1 MRSTFSGLET
11 ARRAM
16 FTQQGALKVTGHNI
30 ANANTPGYTRQRA
43 NFQQTEPYPNAA
55 INRPSVP
62 GQIGTGVESGSIQRV
77 REAFL
82 DTQYRSE
89 SNKLGYWETK
99 MQSYNKMEEVMNE
112 PSEAGLSRTMD
123 QFWESLQDLAINPTN
138 EGARSVVR
146 QRGIALAETF
156 NYLSSTLTSVRSD
169 MRNELDVSV
178 KQVNSL
184 MQQIHNVN
192 EQIADVEP
200 HGYLPNDLYD
210 ERDRL
215 IDELTTMIDV
225 QVSYESNGG
234 QSSNMAEG
242 RAVVRLKGDGLTPSA
257 TLVGKGGYN
266 SLSVNYQPTG
276 AGAVETVQLGTLT
289 IDAVNFKSSGKVQ
302 ALMESYGYQDG
313 TGVTGD
319 YTKMLNELDAM
330 AFVFAEKFNQV
341 HADGLSPNE
350 MDPVNDLEIQFFVD
364 SVSGTF
370 DGSTQQ
376 SGFASR
382 IKISQEIVADLD
394 NIATATTA
402 NPTLGNPDNV
412 KLLANVIN
420 SDKLQYDGVT
430 SATFRNHFESVIGEM
445 AVSSQNAVRL
455 STNTN
460 QLKLSV
466 DERRQAVSSVSLDEE
481 MTNMIQFQHAY
492 NAAARMITLQDEL
505 LDRIINGMGTVGR

>member
-55 INRPSVP
+55 INRPNIP
-62 GQIGTGVESGSIQRV
+62 GQVGTGVEAGSIQRV

-82 DTQYRSE
+82 DTQYRGE

-99 MQSYNKMEEVMNE
+99 MQSYKKMEEVMNE

-123 QFWESLQDLAINPTN
+123 QFWESLQDLAVNPTN

-156 NYLSSTLTSVRSD
+156 NYLSSTLTSVRTD

-215 IDELTTMIDV
+215 IDELSSMINV
-225 QVSYESNGG
+225 QVTYESNGG
-234 QSSNMAEG
+234 QSSNLAEG
-242 RAVVRLKGDGLTPSA
+242 RAIVRLTGDGLTPSA

-266 SLSVNYQPTG
+266 TLSVNYQTTG
-276 AGAVETVQLGTLT
+276 AQAVESLQLGSLT
-289 IDAVNFKSSGKVQ
+289 IDAANFKSTGKVQ
-302 ALMESYGYQDG
+302 ALMESYGYVEG

-319 YTKMLNELDAM
+319 YTKMLSELDAM
-330 AFVFAEKFNQV
+330 AYVFAQKFNQV

-350 MDPVNDLEIQFFVD
+350 INNGTTDPIQFFVD
-364 SVSGTF
+364 DVTNDFASA
-370 DGSTQQ
+370 TQE
-376 SGFASR
+376 GFASR
-382 IKISQEIVADLD
+382 IKISQDIVSDLA
-394 NIATATTA
+394 NIATATAT

-412 KLLANVIN
+412 QLLANVIN
-420 SDKLQYDGVT
+420 VDKLAYDGVNN
-430 SATFRNHFESVIGEM
+430 ATFRSHFESVIGEM

-455 STNTN
+455 ATNTS

-505 LDRIINGMGTVGR
+505 LDRVINGMGTVGR